1 MPRLNGSFGDG
12 KVTVLVADAT
22 RMDCQLMSDAIQRHS
37 RFRVI
42 GNVTRSSEVVSSLR
56 SSPPDVAVISA
67 RLQDGS
73 SAGLSVL
80 QELRAMS
87 SRPRIVMLLDN
98 DERQLVVESF
108 LNGARGIFCKV
119 GSSGELRKCL
129 QTIHNGEIWISNA
142 QVEYI
147 VDALMQTPGLR
158 AVNDPQ
164 ASLLSRRE
172 DEIARHVATGLSN
185 LEVSEKL
192 GLSPHTV
199 KNYLF
204 RIFEKLGISTR
215 IELVLYILSQS
226 RPSDSDRDLAP
237 TLAYENPIRI
247 LRDSTHRSVRR
258 AEAKSMRMFSTNQKL
273 IS

>member
-1 MPRLNGSFGDG
+1 M
-12 KVTVLVADAT
+12 LVADAT
-22 RMDCQLMSDAIQRHS
+22 RMDCQLVSDAIQRQS

-56 SSPPDVAVISA
+56 SSRPDVAVISA
-67 RLQDGS
+67 RLQDGA
-73 SAGLSVL
+73 SAGLSAL
-80 QELRAMS
+80 QELRSMS

-98 DERQLVVESF
+98 DDRQFVVDSF

-119 GSSGELRKCL
+119 GSSGELRKCI

-158 AVNDPQ
+158 AVNDPGT
-164 ASLLSRRE
+164 SLLSRRE
-172 DEIARHVATGLSN
+172 DEIARLVATGLSN

-215 IELVLYILSQS
+215 IELVLYILSQA
-226 RPSDSDRDLAP
+226 RPSESDRELTP